1 MDEDTGI
8 PGDWVPPSPAMRT
21 FFSTMV
27 GCNVGAGSTTI
38 PPGDNGN
45 DGCLGGGLG
54 NSAQKLCSRGS
65 GDGGGLVER
74 MAARAG
80 FNAPKLN
87 TESVRSADLL
97 NPAIRTPF
105 WTINSPG
112 LSPTTLLDSP
122 VFLSN
127 SLAQPSPTTGKFPFG
142 TSGNSK
148 GSMMIS
154 EVSGRS
160 KDDLFEDATTSSF
173 AFKPDSDLRSATFTG
188 ARTASKSSFP
198 SIEVSVQLENSLG
211 SLNVEAV
218 KHSENRSKLH
228 FQAGLSRPFTENETG
243 GNHAASDSRVFDA
256 VSGSAEHSPSPLD
269 EQHDDEGDQRGG
281 ADCSIVGGGSPSED
295 GYNWRKYGQKQV
307 KGSEFPRSYYKCTH
321 PNCQV
326 KKKVERSHE
335 GEITEI
341 IYKGAHSH
349 PKPSLNRRSGVG
361 PPNLLSETQVEML
374 DHVGGPQTSGDR
386 DPLWI
391 GTQKGVAAPTNWRQE
406 DNLEVPAS
414 VSVAPEPC
422 HRSASL
428 QAQNGTHFEP
438 GNTVDVSSTF
448 SNDEDDDDRGTHG
461 SVSLGYDGEE
471 DESESKRRK
480 VEAYTTEMTGASRA
494 IREPRVVVQT
504 TSEVDILDDGYRWRK
519 YGQKVVKGN
528 PNPRSYYKCTN
539 AGCMVRKHVE
549 RASNDLKSVITTY
562 EGKHNH
568 DVPAARNSS
577 HINSGASSTASVHRP
592 EPSQIHNCMARF
604 EGTASFGPSQQQ
616 QPGHSFGGF
625 PFGVTRPMLSNLAFA
640 GFGATESKLPIH
652 HPYLGRQ
659 HNQVSMNEMN
669 VVLPKGE
676 PKMEP
681 LPDESSVYQQIMS
694 RLPLGPQL

>member
-1 MDEDTGI
+1 MREELEVEWGLEGKKKKKRGQNQRWFYVGMDHTFRLPTLYIFNWLLRLVNLHQVGLLLMSRVSQHNYLERAAVLFSC
-8 PGDWVPPSPAMRT
+8 VPET
-21 FFSTMV
+21 VLLCILTNQST
-27 GCNVGAGSTTI
+27 I
-38 PPGDNGN
+38 
-45 DGCLGGGLG
+45 L
-54 NSAQKLCSRGS
+54 Q
-65 GDGGGLVER
+65 
-74 MAARAG
+74 
-80 FNAPKLN
+80 
-87 TESVRSADLL
+87 
-97 NPAIRTPF
+97 
-105 WTINSPG
+105 
-112 LSPTTLLDSP
+112 
-122 VFLSN
+122 
-127 SLAQPSPTTGKFPFG
+127 
-142 TSGNSK
+142 
-148 GSMMIS
+148 
-154 EVSGRS
+154 
-160 KDDLFEDATTSSF
+160 
-173 AFKPDSDLRSATFTG
+173 
-188 ARTASKSSFP
+188 SSFP

-471 DESESKRRK
+471 DESESKRR
-480 VEAYTTEMTGASRA
+480 
-494 IREPRVVVQT
+494 
-504 TSEVDILDDGYRWRK
+504 
-519 YGQKVVKGN
+519 
-528 PNPRSYYKCTN
+528 
-539 AGCMVRKHVE
+539 
-549 RASNDLKSVITTY
+549 
-562 EGKHNH
+562 
-568 DVPAARNSS
+568 
-577 HINSGASSTASVHRP
+577 
-592 EPSQIHNCMARF
+592 
-604 EGTASFGPSQQQ
+604 
-616 QPGHSFGGF
+616 
-625 PFGVTRPMLSNLAFA
+625 
-640 GFGATESKLPIH
+640 
-652 HPYLGRQ
+652 
-659 HNQVSMNEMN
+659 
-669 VVLPKGE
+669 
-676 PKMEP
+676 
-681 LPDESSVYQQIMS
+681 
-694 RLPLGPQL
+694 